1 MSHHLLD
8 SLIRLRALLGKEF
21 LQLLRSLEMR
31 FLIIAVPLI
40 QLLVF
45 GYAARF
51 DVHHAEIGVVD
62 QAMTQTT
69 RELLAAVSA
78 SAHFSLYPYPAM
90 TAAATALDRRQI
102 RAIVQ
107 FPADFERTPVV
118 QLVTQGADPNSAQMI
133 AGELTQ
139 ALLERAQTLGDTSSR
154 LRLEERAWFNE
165 NLDDLPFF
173 VPGIIATVVLITTL
187 VLTAMTVVRERE
199 LGTLERLLVT
209 PITRLELLLGKLIAV
224 AIVGLVDVLMVTAI
238 AIVWF
243 EVPLRGSFA
252 GLLLGSLLF
261 LLSTLG
267 IGLLISSY
275 SKTQQQAMLLA
286 FLTAMLIMTLSG
298 FAFPINNMPESIQ
311 WLSWLDPLRYYLVL
325 IRDLFLKG
333 SGLGEHGFEYG
344 MMGLLGMVTLL
355 PSLLRMRA

>member
-1 MSHHLLD
+1 MSNHLLG
-8 SLIRLRALLGKEF
+8 SLIRLRALLVKEF

-40 QLLVF
+40 QLLIF

-51 DVHHAEIGVVD
+51 DVRQAGIGVVD
-62 QAMTQTT
+62 QAMTQTS
-69 RELLAAVSA
+69 RELLAAVMA
-78 SAHFSLYPYPAM
+78 GGHFEIYAYPAM
-90 TAAATALDRRQI
+90 AAAAAALDRRQI
-102 RAIVQ
+102 RAIVR
-107 FPADFERTPVV
+107 FPTDFDRHPVI
-118 QLVTQGADPNSAQMI
+118 QLVTDGADPNSAQMI

-139 ALLERAQTLGDTSSR
+139 ALLGRFQTLTNAQPA
-154 LRLEERAWFNE
+154 LRIEERAWFNQ

-209 PITRLELLLGKLIAV
+209 PIGRLELLLGKLIAV
-224 AIVGLVDVLMVTAI
+224 AVVGMVDVVLISGI

-243 EVPLRGSFA
+243 EVPLQGSFA
-252 GLLLGSLLF
+252 ALLVGSLLF

-275 SKTQQQAMLLA
+275 SHTQQQAMLLA
-286 FLTAMLIMTLSG
+286 FLVAMLIMTLSG
-298 FAFPINNMPESIQ
+298 FAFPINNMPEPIQ
-311 WLSWLDPLRYYLVL
+311 WLSWLDPLRYYLVV
-325 IRDLFLKG
+325 IRDIFLKG
-333 SGLGEHGFEYG
+333 SGLGDHGFEYG
-344 MMGLLGMVTLL
+344 MMTLLGIATLL
-355 PSLLRMRA
+355 LSLLRLRS